1 MAKTAPSLRN
11 NFATKG
17 QANSLSSG
25 IFFVAVFFSIINI
38 PEITGKPKPC
48 NSLKLVLAQ
57 GFFIPG
63 TDPGNELV
71 FNLYLMK
78 CKHWGNMKFI
88 ECHSI
93 EVTKLFLVFVNSKYC
108 LGKVKKSFVLG

>member
-1 MAKTAPSLRN
+1 MVKTDTSLRDN
-11 NFATKG
+11 LSTKSQG
-17 QANSLSSG
+17 NSQSSG
-25 IFFVAVFFSIINI
+25 FFFVAVFFSIINI
-38 PEITGKPKPC
+38 PEITGKPKPGY
-48 NSLKLVLAQ
+48 SLKFVLAQ
-57 GFFIPG
+57 GFIIPG

-93 EVTKLFLVFVNSKYC
+93 EVTKHF
-108 LGKVKKSFVLG
+108 